1 MYSII
6 PLCANVQT
14 FVQGRFEQLKDRND
28 RGVSALEYG
37 ALIVVAAL
45 VVGILYSLIN
55 ESVRDSVSTAIS
67 DLFSPEGGGSEGGD
81 GGGDD
86 G

>member
-1 MYSII
+1 MNSLI
-6 PLCANVQT
+6 PLYVTLQT
-14 FVQGRFEQLKDRND
+14 FVQDRAERLKERSD

-55 ESVRDSVSTAIS
+55 GSVRTSVSNAITK
-67 DLFSPEGGGSEGGD
+67 LFNPGGGGSS
-81 GGGDD
+81 
-86 G
+86 